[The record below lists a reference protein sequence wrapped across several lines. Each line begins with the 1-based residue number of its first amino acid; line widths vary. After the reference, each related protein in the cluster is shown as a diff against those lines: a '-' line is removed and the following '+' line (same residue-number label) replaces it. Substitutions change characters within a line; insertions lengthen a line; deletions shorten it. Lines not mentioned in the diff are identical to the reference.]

1 MPTDGPVFGP
11 LAQTLG
17 ITPNALNNFYDSAG
31 RITGG
36 YADIGH
42 LTSEQDIAAGWQIV
56 ERVRA
61 ADGPVLS
68 EEAAFNLLAGK
79 EVVTNPTQLLN
90 LAANG
95 LFDDTELVAMLDDRA
110 FGLVILRAQ
119 FYPESV
125 LKAIVR
131 NYEHAET
138 IHMNGFDYILME
150 PLP

>member
-1 MPTDGPVFGP
+1 LVGPLARFGPALSAAALVIIPLLYLGYGRAVLHMPTDGPVFGP

-79 EVVTNPTQLLN
+79 EVVTNPTQLL
-90 LAANG
+90 
-95 LFDDTELVAMLDDRA
+95 
-110 FGLVILRAQ
+110 
-119 FYPESV
+119 
-125 LKAIVR
+125 
-131 NYEHAET
+131 
-138 IHMNGFDYILME
+138 
-150 PLP
+150 